1 MGQTRRLD
9 WFTIRS
15 EIDIDI
21 DIDRSRIMLFTIPWY
36 ERERERD
43 YFSQKTSHRSL
54 LKAMIMD
61 LTVKDS

>member
-1 MGQTRRLD
+1 
-9 WFTIRS
+9 
-15 EIDIDI
+15 
-21 DIDRSRIMLFTIPWY
+21 MLFTIPWY

-61 LTVKDS
+61 FPVKDS

>member
-1 MGQTRRLD
+1 MKIRLD

-15 EIDIDI
+15 EIDI

-61 LTVKDS
+61 FPVKDS